1 MLTRTAAQTHTV
13 SKPACQSAE
22 RVLKVV
28 KKLKKINNTAGFTS
42 IIGGTLY
49 FSVIRACFEAKPT
62 VFSLFFFLA
71 VSLGL
76 SKNSLCVS
84 ELPQCP
90 HFFILM
96 QLMVPGSVKRIK
108 NGAHLRIVLSCA
120 ASTPS
125 SHISARAT
133 SELTAALLEATFHRN
148 HPQCRGK

>member
-1 MLTRTAAQTHTV
+1 MFQLYELA
-13 SKPACQSAE
+13 
-22 RVLKVV
+22 LKQ
-28 KKLKKINNTAGFTS
+28 NPRFF
-42 IIGGTLY
+42 LY
-49 FSVIRACFEAKPT
+49 
-62 VFSLFFFLA
+62 FFFLA

-84 ELPQCP
+84 ELPQWP

-108 NGAHLRIVLSCA
+108 NGAHLRIVLSCT
-120 ASTPS
+120 ASRPS

-148 HPQCRGK
+148 HPQCRGKRPGGSVSEGNPSAVVTMP